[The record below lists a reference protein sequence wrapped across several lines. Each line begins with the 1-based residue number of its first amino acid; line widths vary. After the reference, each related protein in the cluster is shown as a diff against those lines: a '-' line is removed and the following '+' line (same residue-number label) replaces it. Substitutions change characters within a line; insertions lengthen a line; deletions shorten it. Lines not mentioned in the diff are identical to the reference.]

1 MRVFGVDIRGQA
13 GRISLIHCKRVSQ
26 MIMED
31 EIFISVS
38 HNRTQICREWVWRL
52 MEMKK
57 KATLHPIKNTAK
69 KEQHIT
75 R

>member
-13 GRISLIHCKRVSQ
+13 GRISLIHRKRVSQ

>member
-1 MRVFGVDIRGQA
+1 MRVLGVDLRGQA
-13 GRISLIHCKRVSQ
+13 GRISIIHRKRVRR
-26 MIMED
+26 MVMEG
-31 EIFISVS
+31 EILISVS
-38 HNRTQICREWVWRL
+38 HNRTQICRERVWRL

-57 KATLHPIKNTAK
+57 KTTLHPIKSTAK